1 MCIGIEIKA
10 PLIGLWAGV
19 VIGIGCRM
27 KWVNTICLANK
38 TYIVSNCSLTVYD
51 IIL

>member
-10 PLIGLWAGV
+10 PLIGLWADIYSGV

-38 TYIVSNCSLTVYD
+38 T
-51 IIL
+51 